1 MEKKTDN
8 WWAKLGKPQYGGE
21 MTLRIHTDINIFDPY
36 YTGHHFQVYSI
47 WMEQLFADD
56 WTTDPAVYGYKI
68 GFHPSQFVKGFL
80 AERGEFQDATTYIV
94 HLRKGVRWQ
103 NKPPV
108 NGREFTADDV
118 VYHYHR
124 LYGLGSGFNQPV
136 PAHTSDSIYKNLVSV
151 TAADRYT
158 IVFRWKSSN
167 PEFVMETLVGNHGP
181 TACIEAREAVE
192 KWGVLNDWH
201 YAVGTGPFILQDF
214 VPGKSAVFVRNPD
227 YWGHDERYPQNQLPY
242 VDKMTILM
250 IPDEAEAMELLRA
263 GKLDVLEGLSLQ
275 QALAIGKT
283 NPELVRFNRPR
294 VSCDTLDPR
303 NDVPPFNDIRVR
315 KAMQLAIDLP
325 TLADTYFGG
334 TVEPYPQ
341 TLTTSAMKGWGFPY
355 PDWPQDLKAEY
366 AYNPSAAKQLLVEA
380 GYPHGF
386 KTNIVT
392 EGRENLALLKIIKD
406 YFAAVGIDMEIRLM
420 DRADW
425 VAFCR
430 TSRKYDQMVNRHGAG
445 ALGMVSEPLNHLERF
460 RVGFPANYTMVNDP
474 VFESFYNRA
483 LTVGSID
490 AFRQIVRS
498 ANEYVARQ
506 HFAISLVQPNLFGFT
521 QPWLKGY
528 TGQFGAQTNHNE
540 LLSFYLGRFWIDS
553 NLKKASGRRRR

>member
-1 MEKKTDN
+1 MEKKTQN
-8 WWAKLGKPQYGGE
+8 WWDKLGKPQYGGE
-21 MTLRIHTDINIFDPY
+21 LTVRINTDINIFDPY
-36 YTGHHFQVYSI
+36 YTGHHFQVYST

-56 WTTDPAVYGYKI
+56 WITDPEVYGYKI

-80 AERGEFQDATTYIV
+80 AESGEFQNATTYVV
-94 HLRKGVRWQ
+94 HLRKGIHWQ
-103 NKPPV
+103 DRPPI

-118 VYHYHR
+118 AFHYHR
-124 LYGLGSGFNQPV
+124 LYGLGSGFTNPV
-136 PAHTSDSIYKNLVSV
+136 PAHTTDSIYKNLVSV
-151 TAADRYT
+151 TAADRYNV
-158 IVFRWKSSN
+158 VFKWKSSN
-167 PEFVMETLVGNHGP
+167 QEFVAETLVGNHGP
-181 TACIEAREAVE
+181 TACIEAPEAVE

-214 VPGKSAVFVRNPD
+214 LPGKSAVFVRNPD

-242 VDKMTILM
+242 ADKLTIL
-250 IPDEAEAMELLRA
+250 IILDEAEAVEMLRA
-263 GKLDVLEGLSLQ
+263 GKLDALEGLSLT
-275 QALAIGKT
+275 QALAVAET
-283 NPELVRFNRPR
+283 NPELVGFTRPG

-325 TLADTYFGG
+325 SIVQTYYGG
-334 TVEPYPQ
+334 TVDPYPQ

-355 PDWPQDLKAEY
+355 VEWPDDLKAEY
-366 AYNPSAAKQLLVEA
+366 AYNPAAAKELLADA
-380 GYPHGF
+380 GFFHGF
-386 KTNIVT
+386 KTNIVI
-392 EGRENLALLKIIKD
+392 EGIENLALLKIIKN
-406 YFAAVGIDMEIRLM
+406 YFAAVGIEMEIRPM
-420 DRADW
+420 DSAAW

-460 RVGFPANYTMVNDP
+460 RVGFPANYSRVSDP

-483 LTVGSID
+483 LTVRSTD
-490 AFRQIVRS
+490 EFRHIVRS

-528 TGQFGAQTNHNE
+528 SGQFGAQTNHNE
-540 LLSFYLGRFWIDS
+540 LLSFYLGRFWIDR
-553 NLKKASGRRRR
+553 NLKKASGH

>member
-1 MEKKTDN
+1 
-8 WWAKLGKPQYGGE
+8 
-21 MTLRIHTDINIFDPY
+21 
-36 YTGHHFQVYSI
+36 
-47 WMEQLFADD
+47 
-56 WTTDPAVYGYKI
+56 
-68 GFHPSQFVKGFL
+68 
-80 AERGEFQDATTYIV
+80 
-94 HLRKGVRWQ
+94 
-103 NKPPV
+103 
-108 NGREFTADDV
+108 
-118 VYHYHR
+118 
-124 LYGLGSGFNQPV
+124 
-136 PAHTSDSIYKNLVSV
+136 
-151 TAADRYT
+151 
-158 IVFRWKSSN
+158 
-167 PEFVMETLVGNHGP
+167 
-181 TACIEAREAVE
+181 
-192 KWGVLNDWH
+192 
-201 YAVGTGPFILQDF
+201 
-214 VPGKSAVFVRNPD
+214 
-227 YWGHDERYPQNQLPY
+227 
-242 VDKMTILM
+242 MTILM

-420 DRADW
+420 DSADW